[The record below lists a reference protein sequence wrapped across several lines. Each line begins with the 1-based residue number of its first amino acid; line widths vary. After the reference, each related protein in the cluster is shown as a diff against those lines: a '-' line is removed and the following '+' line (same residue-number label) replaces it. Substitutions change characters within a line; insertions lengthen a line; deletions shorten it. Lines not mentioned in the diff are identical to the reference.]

1 MDSCATVEDVRRLWR
16 ALTPEEEER
25 ASALLQKVSS
35 ILRSEA
41 DKVGKD
47 LDLMIQQKP
56 YLADVATSVTVDVVA
71 RALATPTNQEPVS
84 QFTESAMGYSYSGT
98 YLVPGGGVF
107 IKNAEL
113 ARLGLKRQ
121 KMGGMKLWGDSEEYL

>member
-1 MDSCATVEDVRRLWR
+1 MDNFATIEDIRTLWR

>member
-1 MDSCATVEDVRRLWR
+1 MDNFATIEDIRKLWR

-47 LDLMIQQKP
+47 LDLMIRQKP
-56 YLADVATSVTVDVVA
+56 YIADVATSVTVDVVS

-107 IKNAEL
+107 IKKAEL

>member
-1 MDSCATVEDVRRLWR
+1 MDNFATTEDIRKLWR
-16 ALTPEEEER
+16 VLTPEEEER

-107 IKNAEL
+107 IKKSEL

>member
-1 MDSCATVEDVRRLWR
+1 MDNFATIEDIRTLWR

-25 ASALLQKVSS
+25 ASALIQKVSS

-71 RALATPTNQEPVS
+71 RALSTPTNQEPVS

-121 KMGGMKLWGDSEEYL
+121 KMGGMKLWGDSEE

>member
-1 MDSCATVEDVRRLWR
+1 
-16 ALTPEEEER
+16 
-25 ASALLQKVSS
+25 
-35 ILRSEA
+35 
-41 DKVGKD
+41 
-47 LDLMIQQKP
+47 MIQQKP

-71 RALATPTNQEPVS
+71 RVLATPTNQEPVS

-107 IKNAEL
+107 IKKAEL

>member
-1 MDSCATVEDVRRLWR
+1 MDNFATTEDIRTLWR

-41 DKVGKD
+41 DKGGKD

-121 KMGGMKLWGDSEEYL
+121 KMGGMKLWGDSEE

>member
-1 MDSCATVEDVRRLWR
+1 MDNFATIEDIRTLWR

-121 KMGGMKLWGDSEEYL
+121 KIGGMKLWGDSEEYL

>member
-1 MDSCATVEDVRRLWR
+1 MDNFATIEDIRKLWR

-25 ASALLQKVSS
+25 ASALIQKVSS

-107 IKNAEL
+107 IKKSEL

-121 KMGGMKLWGDSEEYL
+121 KMGGMKLWGDSEE

>member
-1 MDSCATVEDVRRLWR
+1 MDNFATIEDIRTLWR

-121 KMGGMKLWGDSEEYL
+121 KMGGMKLWGDSEE

>member
-1 MDSCATVEDVRRLWR
+1 MDNFATTEDIRKLWR

-25 ASALLQKVSS
+25 ASALIQKVSS

-71 RALATPTNQEPVS
+71 RALAIPTNQEPVS

-121 KMGGMKLWGDSEEYL
+121 KMGGMKLWGDSEE

>member
-1 MDSCATVEDVRRLWR
+1 MDNFATTEDIRKLWR

-56 YLADVATSVTVDVVA
+56 YLADVAASVTVDVVA

-107 IKNAEL
+107 IKKAEL

-121 KMGGMKLWGDSEEYL
+121 KMGGMKLWGDSEE

>member
-1 MDSCATVEDVRRLWR
+1 MDNFATTEDIRTLWR

-121 KMGGMKLWGDSEEYL
+121 KMGVMKLWGDSEEYL

>member
-1 MDSCATVEDVRRLWR
+1 MDNFATIEDIRTLWR

-56 YLADVATSVTVDVVA
+56 YLADVATSVTVDVVT

>member
-1 MDSCATVEDVRRLWR
+1 MDNFATIEDIRTLWR

-71 RALATPTNQEPVS
+71 RSLATPTNQEPVS

-107 IKNAEL
+107 IKKAEL

-121 KMGGMKLWGDSEEYL
+121 KMGGMKLWGDSEE

>member
-1 MDSCATVEDVRRLWR
+1 MDNFATIEDIRTLWR

-56 YLADVATSVTVDVVA
+56 YLADVAASVSVDVVA

-107 IKNAEL
+107 IKKAEL

-121 KMGGMKLWGDSEEYL
+121 KMGGMKLWGDSEE

>member
-1 MDSCATVEDVRRLWR
+1 MDSFATTEDIRTLWR

-41 DKVGKD
+41 DKVGED

-121 KMGGMKLWGDSEEYL
+121 KMGGMKLWGDSEE

>member
-1 MDSCATVEDVRRLWR
+1 MDNFATTEDIRTLWR

-41 DKVGKD
+41 DKVGED

-98 YLVPGGGVF
+98 YLVPGGGMF

-121 KMGGMKLWGDSEEYL
+121 KMGGMKLWGDSEE

>member
-1 MDSCATVEDVRRLWR
+1 MDNFATIEDIRTLWR

-47 LDLMIQQKP
+47 IDLMIQQKP

-107 IKNAEL
+107 IKKAEL

>member
-1 MDSCATVEDVRRLWR
+1 MDNFATIEDIRTLWR

-98 YLVPGGGVF
+98 YLVPGGGIF

>member
-1 MDSCATVEDVRRLWR
+1 MDNFATIEDIRKLWR

-56 YLADVATSVTVDVVA
+56 YLADVAASVTVDVVA

-121 KMGGMKLWGDSEEYL
+121 KMGGMKLWGDSEE

>member
-1 MDSCATVEDVRRLWR
+1 MDNFATIEDIRTLWR

-56 YLADVATSVTVDVVA
+56 YLADVAASVTVDVVA

>member
-1 MDSCATVEDVRRLWR
+1 MDNFATIEDIRKLWR

-25 ASALLQKVSS
+25 ASALIQKVSS

-56 YLADVATSVTVDVVA
+56 YLADVATSVTVDVVT

-98 YLVPGGGVF
+98 YLVPGGGIF

>member
-1 MDSCATVEDVRRLWR
+1 MDNFATIEDIRTLWR

-47 LDLMIQQKP
+47 IDLMIQQKP

-107 IKNAEL
+107 IKKSEL

>member
-1 MDSCATVEDVRRLWR
+1 MDNFATIEDIRKLWR

-56 YLADVATSVTVDVVA
+56 YLADVATSVTVDVVT

-98 YLVPGGGVF
+98 YLVPGGGIF

>member
-1 MDSCATVEDVRRLWR
+1 MDNFATIEDIRTLWR

-56 YLADVATSVTVDVVA
+56 YLADVAASVTVDVVT

-107 IKNAEL
+107 IKKAEL

-121 KMGGMKLWGDSEEYL
+121 KMGGMKLWGDSEE

>member
-1 MDSCATVEDVRRLWR
+1 MDNFATIEDIRKLWR

-56 YLADVATSVTVDVVA
+56 YLADVAASVTVDVVA

-107 IKNAEL
+107 IKKAEL

>member
-1 MDSCATVEDVRRLWR
+1 MDNFATIEDIRKLWR

-25 ASALLQKVSS
+25 ASALIQKVSS

-56 YLADVATSVTVDVVA
+56 YLADVATSVAVDVVA

-98 YLVPGGGVF
+98 YLVPGGGIF

>member
-1 MDSCATVEDVRRLWR
+1 MDNFATTEDIRTLWR

-107 IKNAEL
+107 IKKAAL

-121 KMGGMKLWGDSEEYL
+121 KMGGMKLWGDSEE

>member
-1 MDSCATVEDVRRLWR
+1 MDNFATIEDIRTLWR

-56 YLADVATSVTVDVVA
+56 YLADVAASVTVDVVA

-107 IKNAEL
+107 IKKAEL

-121 KMGGMKLWGDSEEYL
+121 KMGGIKLWGDSEEYL

>member
-1 MDSCATVEDVRRLWR
+1 MDNFATIEDIRKLWR

-56 YLADVATSVTVDVVA
+56 YLADVATSVTVDVVT

-98 YLVPGGGVF
+98 YLVPGGGIF

-121 KMGGMKLWGDSEEYL
+121 KMGGMKLWGDSEE

>member
-1 MDSCATVEDVRRLWR
+1 MDNFATIEDIRTLWR

-56 YLADVATSVTVDVVA
+56 YLADVATSVTVDVVT

-98 YLVPGGGVF
+98 YLVPGGGIF

-121 KMGGMKLWGDSEEYL
+121 KMGGMKLWGDSEE

>member
-1 MDSCATVEDVRRLWR
+1 MDNFATTEDIRTLWR

-56 YLADVATSVTVDVVA
+56 YLADVAASVTVDVVA

-121 KMGGMKLWGDSEEYL
+121 KMGGMKLWGDSEE

>member
-1 MDSCATVEDVRRLWR
+1 MDNFATTEDIRKLWR

-25 ASALLQKVSS
+25 ASALIQKVSS

-121 KMGGMKLWGDSEEYL
+121 KMGGMKLWGDSEE

>member
-1 MDSCATVEDVRRLWR
+1 MDNFATTEDIRTLWR

-25 ASALLQKVSS
+25 ASALIQKVSS

-113 ARLGLKRQ
+113 DRLGLKRQ
-121 KMGGMKLWGDSEEYL
+121 KMGGMKLWGDSEE

>member
-1 MDSCATVEDVRRLWR
+1 MDNFATTEDIRKLWR

-107 IKNAEL
+107 IKNSEL

-121 KMGGMKLWGDSEEYL
+121 KMGGMKLWGDSEE

>member
-1 MDSCATVEDVRRLWR
+1 MDNFATIEDIRTLWR

-98 YLVPGGGVF
+98 YLVPGGGVY
-107 IKNAEL
+107 IKKAEL

-121 KMGGMKLWGDSEEYL
+121 KMGGMKLWGDSEE

>member
-1 MDSCATVEDVRRLWR
+1 MDNFATIEDIRTLWR
-16 ALTPEEEER
+16 DLTPEEEER

-71 RALATPTNQEPVS
+71 RALSTPTNQEPVS
-84 QFTESAMGYSYSGT
+84 QFTESAMGYSFSGT

-107 IKNAEL
+107 IKNSEL

-121 KMGGMKLWGDSEEYL
+121 KMGGMKLWGDSEE

>member
-1 MDSCATVEDVRRLWR
+1 MDNFATIEDIRTLWR
-16 ALTPEEEER
+16 DLTPEEEER

-107 IKNAEL
+107 IKNSEL

-121 KMGGMKLWGDSEEYL
+121 KMGGMKLWGDSEE

>member
-1 MDSCATVEDVRRLWR
+1 MNNFATIEDIRTLWR

-107 IKNAEL
+107 IKKAEL

>member
-1 MDSCATVEDVRRLWR
+1 MDNFATTEDIRTLWR

-25 ASALLQKVSS
+25 ASALIQKVSS

-41 DKVGKD
+41 DKVVKD

-121 KMGGMKLWGDSEEYL
+121 KMGGMKLWGDSEE